1 MPTTRLVCRFL
12 LRLLLLAGCVLP
24 RTVGAAE
31 DITLRIERV
40 NDEFLLDGTFH
51 APVPSS
57 VAWAVLTDYESMPRF
72 MDDLQESRVI
82 ERDGTRLRL
91 VQRGVTRLGPFAF
104 DYDVEREVVLEP
116 EHAVHSRALRG
127 NVKKLDMHT
136 FVEPEGTGTR
146 IRFRAAMIPD
156 FWVPP
161 LVGARLIRTR
171 FERQFENLLKE
182 IRRRAEKAAR

>member
-1 MPTTRLVCRFL
+1 MPAM
-12 LRLLLLAGCVLP
+12 LRPCHLFIHLLLLACCVVP
-24 RTVGAAE
+24 RTSVAVE
-31 DITLRIERV
+31 DVTLRIERV
-40 NDEFLLDGTFH
+40 DDGFVLEGTFQV
-51 APVPSS
+51 PVPST
-57 VAWAVLTDYESMPRF
+57 VAWAVLTDYEGMPRF
-72 MDDLQESRVI
+72 MEDLQESRVI

-104 DYDVEREVVLEP
+104 DFDVEREVILEP
-116 EHAVHSRALRG
+116 ERAVHSRALRG

-146 IRFRAAMIPD
+146 IRFRATMVPD

-171 FERQFENLLKE
+171 FERQFENMLKE
-182 IRRRAEKAAR
+182 MRRRAEAGR

>member
-1 MPTTRLVCRFL
+1 MPATPLVLRFVL
-12 LRLLLLAGCVLP
+12 HLLLLACCVLP
-24 RTVGAAE
+24 CTAGAAE
-31 DITLRIERV
+31 DVTLRIERV

-51 APVPSS
+51 APVPST
-57 VAWAVLTDYESMPRF
+57 VAWAVLTDYEGMPRF

-91 VQRGVTRLGPFAF
+91 VQRGVTRLGPFSF

-116 EHAVHSRALRG
+116 GRAVHSRALRG
-127 NVKKLDMHT
+127 NVKKLDMKT

-161 LVGARLIRTR
+161 LVGARLIRAR

-182 IRRRAEKAAR
+182 MRRRAEAGK